1 MLKVGAIVLDRK
13 TGGTGLV
20 IDVWSDY
27 SVTLDLALPGGRQI
41 LATRNTADLDH
52 VGQFSRRR
60 GRW

>member
-1 MLKVGAIVLDRK
+1 MLNVGAIVLDRK

-27 SVTLDLALPGGRQI
+27 SVTLDLALPGGRQVI
-41 LATRNTADLDH
+41 VTRNTADLDYM
-52 VGQFSRRR
+52 GRPDRRR

>member
-27 SVTLDLALPGGRQI
+27 SVTLDLALPGGRQVI
-41 LATRNTADLDH
+41 VTRNTADLDY
-52 VGQFSRRR
+52 VGRLGRRR

>member
-27 SVTLDLALPGGRQI
+27 SVTLDLALPGGRQVI
-41 LATRNTADLDH
+41 VTRNTADLDH
-52 VGQFSRRR
+52 VGHFSRRR

>member
-1 MLKVGAIVLDRK
+1 MLNVGTIVLDRK

-27 SVTLDLALPGGRQI
+27 SVTLDLALPGGRLVI
-41 LATRNTADLDH
+41 VTRNTADLDYM
-52 VGQFSRRR
+52 GRLSRRR